1 MKLVWSVLSYLL
13 FVIIIG
19 ILPWWLN
26 NNGHADLLIPHFWLF
41 FFFLSGLTLAVVTA
55 VIASQS
61 ADAEKGTQVFLAATV
76 FKILACLVF
85 ALVFLLKNKL
95 NKYVFIADFFY
106 VYFLNMAFEVYSLLR
121 NLRNQNLRSKT
132 SFE

>member
-1 MKLVWSVLSYLL
+1 MKLVRFILSYLL

-19 ILPWWLN
+19 ILPWWLG
-26 NNGHADLLIPHFWLF
+26 NNGHADLLIPHFWLV
-41 FFFLSGLTLAVVTA
+41 FFFLSGLTLAVVIA
-55 VIASQS
+55 VITGQQS
-61 ADAEKGTQVFLAATV
+61 DAEKGTQVFLAATV

-95 NKYVFIADFFY
+95 NKYVFMGDFFY
-106 VYFLNMAFEVYSLLR
+106 VYFLNMAFEVYSLLC